1 MQSHVDN
8 KFPSLGGL
16 GAFRAGSDL
25 VQTLGQ
31 KVPEKVW
38 ERPVWVNGVL
48 EKVLDEVLVQSQ
60 GPTKLDETSCSNNRL
75 LHRPASTQV
84 TFLTNQPLRKMPLH

>member
-1 MQSHVDN
+1 MQSHVNN
-8 KFPSLGGL
+8 KFQSLRGL
-16 GAFRAGSDL
+16 GAF
-25 VQTLGQ
+25 VQALGQ
-31 KVPEKVW
+31 KVPEVW
-38 ERPVWVNGVL
+38 QRPVWVNGVL